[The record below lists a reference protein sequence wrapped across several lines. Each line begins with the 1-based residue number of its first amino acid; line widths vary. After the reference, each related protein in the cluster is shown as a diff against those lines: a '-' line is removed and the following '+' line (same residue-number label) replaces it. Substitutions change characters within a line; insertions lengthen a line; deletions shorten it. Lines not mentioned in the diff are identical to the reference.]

1 MTGARGGPLRTEP
14 LLFMVNQQDI
24 ARSVGL
30 SQTTVS
36 LALRGHPMIP
46 SQTAR
51 QVRAAAKRLGY
62 RPDPLI
68 SALMAQRQKGT
79 PKSFRAKIA
88 FLTAYSNRD
97 GWRNSAYV
105 AGCFQGAKRAAT
117 VRGYLCEPVWLLE
130 PGISAQRMS
139 GILWT
144 QNFQGL
150 LFAPLPVDYPAMEID
165 WTKFA
170 ALSLDYSLAK
180 PLLSRVVDDHAFGI
194 ERVLDEISR
203 RGYRRPGLVLRASQD
218 VRTHHSRLGVFL
230 VHRRL
235 RPDWADVPPLILPE
249 DRWDAGVFAE
259 WVKRERPDVVLTE
272 EFELPAAV
280 RALGLRVPRDLGIAF
295 FHKEHTARTL
305 SGLQINS
312 EQVGANAANI
322 LIRMI
327 ETNERGEAAVPT
339 TTLVQSFTWHDGR
352 TLRRPVTASARSP
365 RLASG

>member
-1 MTGARGGPLRTEP
+1 
-14 LLFMVNQQDI
+14 MVNQQDI

-36 LALRGHPMIP
+36 MALRKHPGIP
-46 SQTAR
+46 GKTAQ
-51 QVRAAAKRLGY
+51 QVRAAARRLGY

-79 PKSFRAKIA
+79 KKSFHAKIA
-88 FLTAYSNRD
+88 FFTAYSARN
-97 GWRNSAYV
+97 GWRDSAYV
-105 AGCFQGAKRAAT
+105 AGCFAGAKRAALS
-117 VRGYLCEPVWLLE
+117 RGYVCEPIWLHE
-130 PGISAQRMS
+130 PGLDAAHLSRM
-139 GILWT
+139 LWT
-144 QNFQGL
+144 QYFQGL
-150 LFAPLPVDYPAMEID
+150 LFAPLPVDHPTIEID
-165 WTKFA
+165 WPKFA
-170 ALSLDYSLAK
+170 AVSLDYSLAK
-180 PLLSRVVDDHAFGI
+180 PVLNRVVDDHAYGI
-194 ERVLDEISR
+194 ERVLEEISR

-235 RPDWADVPPLILPE
+235 RSDWADVPPLILPE
-249 DRWDAGVFAE
+249 DRWDADLFAK

-272 EFELPAAV
+272 EFELPPVA

-295 FHKEHTARTL
+295 FHKEHPARTL

-312 EQVGANAANI
+312 EQVGATAANI

-339 TTLVQSFTWHDGR
+339 TTLVQSFIWHDGR
-352 TLRRPVTASARSP
+352 TLRRPVSSSP
-365 RLASG
+365 RQPLLARG